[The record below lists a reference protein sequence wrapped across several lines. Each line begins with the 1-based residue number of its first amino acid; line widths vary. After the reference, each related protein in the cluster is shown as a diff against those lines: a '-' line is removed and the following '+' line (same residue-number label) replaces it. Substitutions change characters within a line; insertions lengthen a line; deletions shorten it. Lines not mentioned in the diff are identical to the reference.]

1 MQRPL
6 NKFAGTTSFV
16 TPQLV
21 SLILNDKKLKLNWM
35 AELEA
40 MRLNMLKI
48 RHALVKQLE
57 IRSNSNRF
65 SFIGKHRGMFSLIG
79 ATKEQVIEMREK
91 HAVYM
96 IEDSR
101 INIASLSE
109 KTVPMLADAIIRVGV

>member
-1 MQRPL
+1 MIAIPL
-6 NKFAGTTSFV
+6 ATVMIPNISR
-16 TPQLV
+16 
-21 SLILNDKKLKLNWM
+21 LILNDKKLKLNWM

-79 ATKEQVIEMREK
+79 DTKEQVIEMRVK
-91 HAVYM
+91 H
-96 IEDSR
+96 
-101 INIASLSE
+101 
-109 KTVPMLADAIIRVGV
+109 G

>member
-1 MQRPL
+1 M
-6 NKFAGTTSFV
+6 T
-16 TPQLV
+16 
-21 SLILNDKKLKLNWM
+21 
-35 AELEA
+35 ELEA

-109 KTVPMLADAIIRVGV
+109 KTVPMLADAIIHVGV

>member
-1 MQRPL
+1 
-6 NKFAGTTSFV
+6 
-16 TPQLV
+16 
-21 SLILNDKKLKLNWM
+21 
-35 AELEA
+35 
-40 MRLNMLKI
+40 
-48 RHALVKQLE
+48 
-57 IRSNSNRF
+57 
-65 SFIGKHRGMFSLIG
+65 MFSLIG